1 MYNYDNK
8 FNGVNM
14 ILIFK
19 AYSRSNR
26 DINEVLQSG
35 ALRGHQVNE
44 PIIIL
49 GDTITDSQ
57 YKLREVYMELS
68 PYIVK
73 DLYRTSDSFSIEVKD
88 EDAEKLKSKYG
99 FIPAGQT
106 MKIAHREV
114 SMSDMFHYPEK
125 VRELKEYEALQNMTY
140 SKIYE
145 LRRER
150 KEPSVILVSHKFYSL
165 IQSSGDYG
173 AYCPSYHSES
183 TKYEMSDLYMGLTLA
198 IPTGH
203 VNNDYCKVI

>member
-1 MYNYDNK
+1 MVLR
-8 FNGVNM
+8 FR
-14 ILIFK
+14 

-26 DINEVLQSG
+26 DIDEVLQSG

-44 PIIIL
+44 PIVIL

-88 EDAEKLKSKYG
+88 EDAEKLKNKYG

-125 VRELKEYEALQNMTY
+125 IRELKEYEALQNMIY

-145 LRRER
+145 LIRDN
-150 KEPSVILVSHKFYSL
+150 KEPSAILVSPKFYRL
-165 IQSSGDYG
+165 IQYSGDFG
-173 AYCPSYHSES
+173 AYVPLTHSKDITENGAD
-183 TKYEMSDLYMGLTLA
+183 TYMGLTLA
-198 IPTGH
+198 IPAGQ
-203 VNNDYCKVI
+203 VSNDYCKVI

>member
-1 MYNYDNK
+1 MVLR
-8 FNGVNM
+8 FR
-14 ILIFK
+14 

-26 DINEVLQSG
+26 DIDEVLQSG
-35 ALRGHQVNE
+35 ALRGYQVNE

-57 YKLREVYMELS
+57 YKLREVYTELS

-88 EDAEKLKSKYG
+88 EDAEKLKNKYG

-125 VRELKEYEALQNMTY
+125 IRELKEYEKLRESIY
-140 SKIYE
+140 SDIMHR
-145 LRRER
+145 LNDGI
-150 KEPSVILVSHKFYSL
+150 EPKVILVSHKLYRL
-165 IQSSGDYG
+165 IQSSGDFG
-173 AYCPSYHSES
+173 AYAPITHSNDITENG
-183 TKYEMSDLYMGLTLA
+183 TETYMGLTIA
-198 IPTGH
+198 IPAGQDSK
-203 VNNDYCKVI
+203 DYCKVI

>member
-14 ILIFK
+14 VLRFR

-26 DINEVLQSG
+26 DIDEVLQSG

-57 YKLREVYMELS
+57 YKLREVYTELS

-88 EDAEKLKSKYG
+88 EDAEKLKNKYG

-125 VRELKEYEALQNMTY
+125 IRELKEYEALQNMIY

-145 LRRER
+145 LRREN
-150 KEPSVILVSHKFYSL
+150 KEPSAILVSPKFHRL
-165 IQSSGDYG
+165 IQSSGDYS
-173 AYCPSYHSES
+173 AYCPSYHRENSMTDS
-183 TKYEMSDLYMGLTLA
+183 YMGLTLA
-198 IPTGH
+198 IPAGQ
-203 VNNDYCKVI
+203 VSNDYCKVI

>member
-1 MYNYDNK
+1 
-8 FNGVNM
+8 M
-14 ILIFK
+14 ILRFR

-26 DINEVLQSG
+26 DIDEVLQSG
-35 ALRGHQVNE
+35 ALRGYKVNE
-44 PIIIL
+44 PIVIL

-57 YKLREVYMELS
+57 YKLRDVYMELS

-73 DLYRTSDSFSIEVKD
+73 DIHRTSDSFSIEVTD
-88 EDAEKLKSKYG
+88 EDGEKLKSKYG

-125 VRELKEYEALQNMTY
+125 IRELKEYEKLRESIY
-140 SKIYE
+140 SDIMHR
-145 LRRER
+145 LNNSI
-150 KEPSVILVSHKFYSL
+150 EPKVILVSHRLYRL
-165 IQSSGDYG
+165 IQSSGDFG
-173 AYCPSYHSES
+173 AYAPITHSKDITENG
-183 TKYEMSDLYMGLTLA
+183 TEAYMGLTLA

>member
-14 ILIFK
+14 VLRFR

-26 DINEVLQSG
+26 DIDEVLQSG

-57 YKLREVYMELS
+57 YKLREVYTELS

-88 EDAEKLKSKYG
+88 EDAEKLKNKYG

-125 VRELKEYEALQNMTY
+125 IRELKEYEALQNMIY

-150 KEPSVILVSHKFYSL
+150 KEPSVILVSHKLYRL

-173 AYCPSYHSES
+173 AYCPSYRSENVM
-183 TKYEMSDLYMGLTLA
+183 TDTYMGLTLA
-198 IPTGH
+198 IPAGQ
-203 VNNDYCKVI
+203 VSNDYCKVI

>member
-1 MYNYDNK
+1 MVLR
-8 FNGVNM
+8 FR
-14 ILIFK
+14 

-26 DINEVLQSG
+26 DIDEVLQSG

-73 DLYRTSDSFSIEVKD
+73 DLHRASDSFSIEVKD
-88 EDAEKLKSKYG
+88 EDGEKLKNKYG
-99 FIPAGQT
+99 FVPAGQT
-106 MKIAHREV
+106 IKIAHREV

-125 VRELKEYEALQNMTY
+125 IKELKEYEALQNMIY

-150 KEPSVILVSHKFYSL
+150 KEPSVILVSHKLYRL

-173 AYCPSYHSES
+173 AYCPGYRRENTSH
-183 TKYEMSDLYMGLTLA
+183 EMSDTYMRLTLA
-198 IPTGH
+198 IPA
-203 VNNDYCKVI
+203 